1 MPSYYKKIL
10 ARLEKEDFSYSNP
23 VTRQSGFK
31 DGMCDNFPKI
41 QDLILYL
48 QSEWEQAKTGL
59 EDISTYVINR
69 GDAAGIVIKVG
80 EQKNL
85 NLQHFLLDY
94 IMEQILSHDRYQ
106 LSVNKHCTSRT
117 CGCYEEYWHYFLKP
131 KPQSE
136 AGKRVQLYGNV
147 IVELRKDTTHGVQ
160 FKLQCNYFS
169 GFNYQSPN
177 SFEQLLSIL

>member
-1 MPSYYKKIL
+1 MPSYVKKIL
-10 ARLEKEDFSYSNP
+10 TRLEKEDFSYSKP
-23 VTRQSGFK
+23 VSRQSCFK

-48 QSEWEQAKTGL
+48 QSEWEQAKSGA
-59 EDISTYVINR
+59 EYISTYIIDR

-85 NLQHFLLDY
+85 DLQHYLLDY
-94 IMEQILSHDRYQ
+94 IKDQILSHGYQ
-106 LSVNKHCTSRT
+106 LSVNKHCTART
-117 CGCYEEYWHYFLKP
+117 CGCCEEYWHYFLKP

-136 AGKRVQLYGNV
+136 DGKRVQLYGNV
-147 IVELRKDTTHGVQ
+147 IVELRKDTKLGVQ

-169 GFNYQSPN
+169 GFNYQVPN
-177 SFEQLLSIL
+177 NFAELLQIL